1 MFTNAQKREITEMVH
16 SLRAIMIKELGLE
29 VFPIRE
35 VKFSTRCTRRYGQCT
50 RYREHGIVTSATITI
65 SDIATQNPQLLKETV
80 LHELCHALP
89 DTKGHDRMFKWY
101 VSQVN
106 RFFNT
111 NIGTYVRRE
120 LVDNEWMAKNG
131 KVRNHSS
138 KRYTVA
144 CKCGKFHR
152 TYKRKTRFVEA
163 VMRDGGKTWSHG
175 TGLNKCRGKF
185 FIED

>member
-1 MFTNAQKREITEMVH
+1 MFTYAQKKEITEMVH
-16 SLRAIMIKELGLE
+16 SFRAIMIKELGLE
-29 VFPIRE
+29 VFPIRA
-35 VKFSTRCTRRYGQCT
+35 VKFSTRCTRRYGQCE
-50 RYREHGIVTSATITI
+50 RHRDGVTTEATITI
-65 SDIATQNPQLLKETV
+65 SDIAMQNTQLLKETV

-89 DTKGHDRMFKWY
+89 NTKGHDRMFKSY

-106 RFFNT
+106 NFFGT

-120 LVDNEWMAKNG
+120 LIDREWLVENG
-131 KVRNHSS
+131 KVRSHSS

-144 CKCGKFHR
+144 CKCGKFHH

-163 VMRDGGKTWSHG
+163 VIRDGGKTWSHG

-185 FIED
+185 YIED